1 MANLIS
7 YPYPAS
13 YVPVKQNGK
22 HLIDKEF
29 FKYKLIKNNKD
40 VKKKYF
46 SCVQKKTLQCLAS
59 AVVNTETDMI
69 LKVTNSHNHD
79 SGTVHI
85 LIVI

>member
-13 YVPVKQNGK
+13 YVNVKQNGK

-40 VKKKYF
+40 VKKNTF
-46 SCVQKKTLQCLAS
+46 PVFKKRLYS
-59 AVVNTETDMI
+59 V
-69 LKVTNSHNHD
+69 
-79 SGTVHI
+79 
-85 LIVI
+85 